1 MPTSANKDI
10 VESKYSKYGE
20 NNMIIEGMVSGHEH
34 STEET
39 DTTNNP
45 VHKHTIPATGE
56 DHEQEMDCYE
66 VENEKNEYIE
76 LIPKPIPSLFN
87 KDDTVGNWIMGFFIA
102 FMVILVMYGII
113 SIIWNKLPSGPNISG
128 PNTSGPNTSGK

>member
-34 STEET
+34 STEKTKAQNGE
-39 DTTNNP
+39 D
-45 VHKHTIPATGE
+45 HSHIIKATGQ

-66 VENEKNEYIE
+66 VENEQNEYIE

-87 KDDTVGNWIMGFFIA
+87 KDDTVGQWVMGFFIA
-102 FMVILVMYGII
+102 FMIILFMYGIYAFLYNYTNQGNVKTGN
-113 SIIWNKLPSGPNISG
+113 SSSVN
-128 PNTSGPNTSGK
+128 

>member
-34 STEET
+34 STEKTKAQNGE
-39 DTTNNP
+39 D
-45 VHKHTIPATGE
+45 HSHIIKATGQ

-66 VENEKNEYIE
+66 VENEQNEYIE

-87 KDDTVGNWIMGFFIA
+87 KDDTAGQWVMGFFIA
-102 FMVILVMYGII
+102 FMVILFMYFII
-113 SIIWNKLPSGPNISG
+113 VFIWNRLPSDHSG
-128 PNTSGPNTSGK
+128 QNTSGK

>member
-34 STEET
+34 STEKTKAQNGE
-39 DTTNNP
+39 D
-45 VHKHTIPATGE
+45 HSHIIKATGQ

-66 VENEKNEYIE
+66 VENEQNEYIE
-76 LIPKPIPSLFN
+76 LIPKPIPGLFSA
-87 KDDTVGNWIMGFFIA
+87 DDTAGQFVMYIFMGFFII
-102 FMVILVMYGII
+102 FIMYVIYSFFYNYTNQGNVKTGN
-113 SIIWNKLPSGPNISG
+113 SSSGN
-128 PNTSGPNTSGK
+128 

>member
-34 STEET
+34 STEK
-39 DTTNNP
+39 TTAIDGQDHS
-45 VHKHTIPATGE
+45 HKIKATGQ

-66 VENEKNEYIE
+66 VENEQNEYIE
-76 LIPKPIPSLFN
+76 LIPKPIPSLFSA
-87 KDDTVGNWIMGFFIA
+87 DDTAGQFVMYIFMGFFII
-102 FMVILVMYGII
+102 FIMYVIYSFFYNLSHQSNVKTGN
-113 SIIWNKLPSGPNISG
+113 SSSVN
-128 PNTSGPNTSGK
+128 